1 MKSFFSILTIGLI
14 VIGFVAPIAWIG
26 AIITGI
32 IAIGSAPAGK
42 RPDGKARTGGLLGGL
57 WDNYRVSK
65 TMTDCPFCKS
75 KIMKDAAKCPN
86 CGEWVKEPETGSQT
100 TYTKNESVGSQSIKE
115 SLPKIGFL
123 EAVILILVGLMIIGF
138 IVGK

>member
-26 AIITGI
+26 ALITGI

-57 WDNYRVSK
+57 WDNYQVSK

-75 KIMKDAAKCPN
+75 KIMKEAAKCPN
-86 CGEWVKEPETGSQT
+86 CGEWVKELESGSQA
-100 TYTKNESVGSQSIKE
+100 TYTKNESVGSQSIK
-115 SLPKIGFL
+115 KIKECAHCGAKNRS
-123 EAVILILVGLMIIGF
+123 EDYICINCSKPI
-138 IVGK
+138 